1 MKFFRLN
8 TCHDPQRTVAVR
20 FDTGCITSG
29 VDQVKAINLPGMLS
43 GVRIAERKE
52 RVAVVPECAGY
63 TSEHGPP
70 PSNRGSVR
78 LKFPSPGT
86 GQSGK

>member
-1 MKFFRLN
+1 MKSFRLN

-52 RVAVVPECAGY
+52 RVAVVPD
-63 TSEHGPP
+63 
-70 PSNRGSVR
+70 SNSRAQAPVR
-78 LKFPSPGT
+78 VVSRR
-86 GQSGK
+86 S